1 MTTIDWIDQFIQS
14 LSLVYIGFIFL
25 HVILGMLQT
34 SYSPW
39 LGRVRALTYDTVEP
53 FLGVFRR
60 IMPPMGGLDLSPM
73 VASFVVLISAQIAQ
87 VIINS
92 FD

>member
-1 MTTIDWIDQFIQS
+1 MTAADWLSRFVSS
-14 LSLVYIGFIFL
+14 LSLVYIGFIFA

-39 LGRVRALTYDTVEP
+39 LGRARALTYDTVEP

-60 IMPPMGGLDLSPM
+60 ALPPMGGLDLSPM
-73 VASFVVLISAQIAQ
+73 VASFVVLIAAQIAQ
-87 VIINS
+87 VLINS
-92 FD
+92 F

>member
-14 LSLVYIGFIFL
+14 LSLIYIGFIFL

-39 LGRVRALTYDTVEP
+39 LGRLR
-53 FLGVFRR
+53 G
-60 IMPPMGGLDLSPM
+60 
-73 VASFVVLISAQIAQ
+73 
-87 VIINS
+87 
-92 FD
+92 